1 MSRIK
6 SFTVFLVL
14 LLLAST
20 FVAVS
25 HNHENTVN
33 DHDCP
38 ICVVSHHQQA
48 SSESTVAFDGV
59 PFIAEAVCII
69 TTPAITEQQ
78 FISSFN
84 NRAPPA

>member
-1 MSRIK
+1 MSRVK
-6 SFTVFLVL
+6 SFIVFLVL

-48 SSESTVAFDGV
+48 TSESTVAFDGV
-59 PFIAEAVCII
+59 PFIVEAICLV
-69 TTPAITEQQ
+69 PAPASAKQQ
-78 FISSFN
+78 FTSSLN

>member
-1 MSRIK
+1 MSRVK
-6 SFTVFLVL
+6 SFVVFLVL

-48 SSESTVAFDGV
+48 TSESMVAFDGV
-59 PFIAEAVCII
+59 PFIAEATCLV
-69 TTPAITEQQ
+69 PALAIAEQQ
-78 FISSFN
+78 FISSLN